1 MSLMRTAIAAISLM
15 ATSAIAQTYPAKQI
29 RYVVPFPPGGATDI
43 LARVISQKLNESWG
57 QPVIIDN
64 RSGATGTIGSDIVA
78 KSAPDGYTLLG
89 GTIAT
94 HAISSSLNSKLPYHP
109 LKNFAPVTLL
119 ATLPNVLIVHP
130 AMPVRNVKEF
140 VALAK
145 ARPNDMRFSSGGAGT
160 SQHLSGELFNMLIGT
175 KLVHVPYKGG
185 HLAMGDIV
193 GGQIEFAFENAPNCM
208 PYLLSKRLRPLGV
221 TTVKRSASL
230 PDVPPVADTIPG
242 FDVASWQGLFLPAGT
257 PPAIVNKLNAEVRR
271 IFALPDVRERIAVTG
286 ADIETTTPEAFV
298 EYIRAEL
305 VKWEKVVRVSGAR
318 LD

>member
-1 MSLMRTAIAAISLM
+1 MMTQRAWLYCAIFCLPGGAY
-15 ATSAIAQTYPAKQI
+15 AQSQTPSYPSRQI

-43 LARVISQKLNESWG
+43 LARVIGQKLTDAWG
-57 QPVIIDN
+57 QPVLIDN
-64 RSGATGTIGSDIVA
+64 RSGATGAIGSDIVA
-78 KSAPDGYTLLG
+78 KAPPDGYTLLG

-130 AMPVRNVKEF
+130 AMPVRSVKQF

-145 ARPNDMRFSSGGAGT
+145 ARPDDMRFSSGGAGT

-208 PYLLSKRLRPLGV
+208 PYIKGGRLRALGV
-221 TTVKRSASL
+221 TTAQRSANL
-230 PDVPPVADTIPG
+230 PELPPIAESPC
-242 FDVASWQGLFLPAGT
+242 SGLP
-257 PPAIVNKLNAEVRR
+257 VDQSR
-271 IFALPDVRERIAVTG
+271 
-286 ADIETTTPEAFV
+286 
-298 EYIRAEL
+298 
-305 VKWEKVVRVSGAR
+305 
-318 LD
+318 

>member
-1 MSLMRTAIAAISLM
+1 MNLMRTTITAISLM
-15 ATSAIAQTYPAKQI
+15 AISASAQTYPAKQI

-271 IFALPDVRERIAVTG
+271 IFALPDVRERIAITG

-298 EYIRAEL
+298 DYIRAEL

>member
-1 MSLMRTAIAAISLM
+1 MNLMRTTITAISLM

-130 AMPVRNVKEF
+130 E
-140 VALAK
+140 
-145 ARPNDMRFSSGGAGT
+145 
-160 SQHLSGELFNMLIGT
+160 IGRA
-175 KLVHVPYKGG
+175 HV
-185 HLAMGDIV
+185 
-193 GGQIEFAFENAPNCM
+193 
-208 PYLLSKRLRPLGV
+208 
-221 TTVKRSASL
+221 
-230 PDVPPVADTIPG
+230 
-242 FDVASWQGLFLPAGT
+242 
-257 PPAIVNKLNAEVRR
+257 
-271 IFALPDVRERIAVTG
+271 
-286 ADIETTTPEAFV
+286 
-298 EYIRAEL
+298 
-305 VKWEKVVRVSGAR
+305 
-318 LD
+318 

>member
-1 MSLMRTAIAAISLM
+1 
-15 ATSAIAQTYPAKQI
+15 
-29 RYVVPFPPGGATDI
+29 
-43 LARVISQKLNESWG
+43 
-57 QPVIIDN
+57 
-64 RSGATGTIGSDIVA
+64 
-78 KSAPDGYTLLG
+78 
-89 GTIAT
+89 
-94 HAISSSLNSKLPYHP
+94 
-109 LKNFAPVTLL
+109 
-119 ATLPNVLIVHP
+119 
-130 AMPVRNVKEF
+130 MPVRNVKEF

-242 FDVASWQGLFLPAGT
+242 FDVASWQGLFLPAAT
-257 PPAIVNKLNAEVRR
+257 PPAIVNKLNA
-271 IFALPDVRERIAVTG
+271 ALEKHPQLQGLSVVELIA
-286 ADIETTTPEAFV
+286 DLN
-298 EYIRAEL
+298 R
-305 VKWEKVVRVSGAR
+305 K
-318 LD
+318 